1 MNEQTVQKI
10 IESVVI
16 FLSSGVGAALLGV
29 IVKAIISGI
38 AAVKQKKYGKLSEND
53 KKEIAALVVSSVL
66 EAMQGGVKIDAEA
79 IIDKYTNGRINA
91 LEERYN
97 GLIASEN
104 KMQEYMRAVLAAV
117 GDFRTISNTSRET
130 IAGLLAD
137 NGLAKVETIAIPEQP
152 TVEFSAEKVAEKPA
166 VKY

>member
-1 MNEQTVQKI
+1 MNEQT
-10 IESVVI
+10 IEQAVNAVMI
-16 FLSSGVGAALLGV
+16 FLTSSSGFAFLLFVIKV
-29 IVKAIISGI
+29 IVSAV
-38 AAVKQKKYGKLSEND
+38 ATVKQKKYGKLSEND
-53 KKEIAALVVSSVL
+53 KNEIAALVVSSVL
-66 EAMQGGVKIDAEA
+66 DAMQGGVKIDAEA
-79 IIDKYTNGRINA
+79 IIDKYTNGRINT

-152 TVEFSAEKVAEKPA
+152 TVEFSTEKVAEKTA

>member
-29 IVKAIISGI
+29 IVKAIVSAV
-38 AAVKQKKYGKLSEND
+38 AAVKQKKYGKISETD
-53 KKEIAALVVSSVL
+53 REQIAALVVSSLL

-79 IIDKYTNGRINA
+79 IIDKYTNGRISA

-104 KMQEYMRAVLAAV
+104 KMQEYMRAVLSAV
-117 GDFRTISNTSRET
+117 GDFRTISNASRET
-130 IAGLLAD
+130 IAGLLAE
-137 NGLAKVETIAIPEQP
+137 NGLSKVETIAVSEQP
-152 TVEFSAEKVAEKPA
+152 TVTFSTEKVTEKPA